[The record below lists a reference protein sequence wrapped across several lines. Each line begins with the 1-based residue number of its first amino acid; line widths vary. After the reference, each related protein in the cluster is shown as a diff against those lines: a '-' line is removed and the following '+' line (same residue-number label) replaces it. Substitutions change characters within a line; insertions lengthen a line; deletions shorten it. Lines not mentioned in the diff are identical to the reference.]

1 LEPTNSV
8 STTGASQDV
17 AVLLLVRLLVRLL
30 VAKVVG
36 SRTAAEES
44 NSTSMHVENIERIC
58 EEEEV
63 PVLVLVLVLAVVVVT
78 VVCHIDEKELKDVR

>member
-1 LEPTNSV
+1 
-8 STTGASQDV
+8 
-17 AVLLLVRLLVRLL
+17 
-30 VAKVVG
+30 
-36 SRTAAEES
+36 
-44 NSTSMHVENIERIC
+44 MHVENIERIC